1 MIRIS
6 PHLVVFSILFS
17 LLMVAL
23 MGMLWAWAGA
33 LRRIW
38 RGQPLVGDYR
48 AMSLKPAPW
57 GSLTVLSLVFLYL
70 GVNLSVARLYA
81 AATGRHLPRVAKQ
94 ADNPEG
100 AGEPVKAIEASK
112 NDQRAIEPAEDATSG
127 QNKDFKARSRDLAPN
142 SPPEQSQAELMFQ
155 VAVSNGLLLLL
166 VPVFLWVT
174 SGASLADLGL
184 NLKDWPHQMGIGVRA
199 AMLMTPPVYAIQI
212 VAVRIWRPRMHPLEL
227 MVLDDFT
234 VGAAILAVLSSMVL
248 APMIEELLFRGIV
261 QRWLSRLVDD
271 RPEATTTTQ
280 ETKPLAPFEPED
292 KLSFLDSK
300 YAAPVESTPIG
311 SEGEKLAG
319 GFQPEEQPSP
329 RASNLPILLTSFFFA
344 AMHLPQWPAPIAILL
359 LSMALGIV
367 YQRTGSLLAAITM
380 HATFNGIST
389 LLLLLAALGRHIQP
403 PIGPAA
409 MASLAPGFLTDLLS
423 NMGFG

>member
-6 PHLVVFSILFS
+6 PDLVVFSILFS

-48 AMSLKPAPW
+48 AMPLKPALW
-57 GSLTVLSLVFLYL
+57 GSFTVLSLVFLYL
-70 GVNLSVARLYA
+70 GVNLSVARFYA

-94 ADNPEG
+94 ADNQEG
-100 AGEPVKAIEASK
+100 AGGPVKAIEESK
-112 NDQRAIEPAEDATSG
+112 NDQKRIEPAEVAPPG
-127 QNKDFKARSRDLAPN
+127 QNKDLKARSQDPGPD
-142 SPPEQSQAELMFQ
+142 SSPEQSQAELMFQ
-155 VAVSNGLLLLL
+155 LAVSNGLLLVL
-166 VPVFLWVT
+166 VPAFVRVT
-174 SGASLADLGL
+174 SGASLAELGL
-184 NLKDWPHQMGIGVRA
+184 DFKEWPRQVGIGVRA
-199 AMLMTPPVYAIQI
+199 AMLMTPAVYAIQF
-212 VAVRIWRPRMHPLEL
+212 VAVRIWPPRMHPVEL
-227 MVLDDFT
+227 MVLEKLT
-234 VGAAILAVLSSMVL
+234 VGAAILAVLSAMVL

-271 RPEATTTTQ
+271 RPERTITTQ
-280 ETKPLAPFEPED
+280 ETGPPGRFKP
-292 KLSFLDSK
+292 
-300 YAAPVESTPIG
+300 
-311 SEGEKLAG
+311 EGEPLSGNSMGTPFVPTVIHLGGEKSASRCQLAE
-319 GFQPEEQPSP
+319 PTSP
-329 RASNLPILLTSFFFA
+329 RSSYLPILLTSLFFA
-344 AMHLPQWPAPIAILL
+344 AMHLPQWPAPIAIFP

-367 YQRTGSLLAAITM
+367 YQRSSSLLAAITM

-403 PIGPAA
+403 PIGPAT

-423 NMGFG
+423 SMGFG